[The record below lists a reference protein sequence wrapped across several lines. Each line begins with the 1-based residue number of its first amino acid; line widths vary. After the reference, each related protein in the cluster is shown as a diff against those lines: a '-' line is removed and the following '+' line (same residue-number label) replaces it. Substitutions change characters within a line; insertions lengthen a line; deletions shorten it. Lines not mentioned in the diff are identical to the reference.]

1 MSSLRNVSLTF
12 DYELY
17 FRESGTIER
26 CMLEPTE
33 AINALMIKW
42 KMRGTFFIDTLCLE
56 QFERHACWREK
67 THRVKAQLETL
78 VRAGHELGLHLH
90 PHWIDAVPEGDRWVF
105 PTYRHYRLQSLPE
118 PEVTEMFR
126 RGVELLN
133 EIYESA
139 GDTRKVVSFRAG
151 GLCISPF
158 QKLREGFRSGGI
170 RIDSSVAPGIFNS
183 SETHSADFRFAPTGC
198 LYRFSDDPLHSIE
211 NGEFLEAP
219 ITTFVKP
226 FYSRLFNQAAVRLQA
241 QRHRRFGDGTGLVAR
256 TERLHRSV
264 VRRLAAEPGF
274 LSLEGYA
281 PRVLKSRLCRSSRD
295 PFVVLSHPKA
305 MSRASLDSMDLIG
318 RESGLRFVTLRE
330 AAGV

>member
-118 PEVTEMFR
+118 PEVAEDLCAGELNFSMKYMNQLVTEISVVPR
-126 RGVELLN
+126 RRALHQP
-133 EIYESA
+133 
-139 GDTRKVVSFRAG
+139 VSEASR
-151 GLCISPF
+151 
-158 QKLREGFRSGGI
+158 RFRSGGFGSTAAFAE
-170 RIDSSVAPGIFNS
+170 SSTAAKPAG
-183 SETHSADFRFAPTGC
+183 RFPLRARSC
-198 LYRFSDDPLHSIE
+198 LYRFSDDPLPPLRTMPE
-211 NGEFLEAP
+211 RLL
-219 ITTFVKP
+219 TTFVKP

-264 VRRLAAEPGF
+264 VRRLA
-274 LSLEGYA
+274 
-281 PRVLKSRLCRSSRD
+281 
-295 PFVVLSHPKA
+295 
-305 MSRASLDSMDLIG
+305 
-318 RESGLRFVTLRE
+318 
-330 AAGV
+330 